1 MKTDIQISN
10 EAKLLPID
18 EIAKNLGIDTDLLT
32 HFGKYK
38 AKIDLEALDVEK
50 EDGKL
55 ILVTAITPTPAGEG
69 KTTTNVGL
77 SMALNKLGKTAVTTI
92 REPSLGPSFG
102 MKGGAAGGGYAQ
114 VVPMVDINLHFTGD
128 IHAITA
134 ANNLL
139 SAMIDNSIYQ
149 GNPLDIDVRRVV
161 WKRALDMNDRALRN
175 ITIGLGG
182 LGDGIPRQDGF
193 NISVASEVMAILC
206 LADSISD
213 LKERLSRMIVAYDRK
228 RNPVTCEQIGATG
241 ALSVLLYEAIKP
253 NLVQTLENTPALIHG
268 GPFANIAHGCNS
280 VLATKMG
287 LRYADYV
294 VTEAGFGADLGAEK
308 FFDIKCRSANL
319 NPDGVVIVATIRAL
333 KMHGGVKKDEL
344 SQENVDAISHG
355 FANLE
360 KHMENLDRFGVPYIV
375 ALNRFPTD
383 SDAEVAELRRLMEDR
398 GVPLALSD
406 VFSKGGE
413 GGIEMAEML
422 LEVMENQKSEFH
434 YLYDV
439 EDTIENKI
447 RTISQKIYGAD
458 SVNFSKEAMTSL
470 RLFEKI
476 GYGNLPIC
484 MAKTQYSFSDDATKL
499 GRPTDFDIE
508 IRELRLSAG
517 AGFIV
522 AITGAIMTMPGLPK
536 VPAANNIDILPDGE
550 IVGLF

>member
-77 SMALNKLGKTAVTTI
+77 SMALNKLGKTAVTAI

-228 RNPVTCEQIGATG
+228 RNPVTCE
-241 ALSVLLYEAIKP
+241 
-253 NLVQTLENTPALIHG
+253 
-268 GPFANIAHGCNS
+268 
-280 VLATKMG
+280 
-287 LRYADYV
+287 
-294 VTEAGFGADLGAEK
+294 
-308 FFDIKCRSANL
+308 
-319 NPDGVVIVATIRAL
+319 
-333 KMHGGVKKDEL
+333 
-344 SQENVDAISHG
+344 
-355 FANLE
+355 
-360 KHMENLDRFGVPYIV
+360 
-375 ALNRFPTD
+375 
-383 SDAEVAELRRLMEDR
+383 
-398 GVPLALSD
+398 
-406 VFSKGGE
+406 
-413 GGIEMAEML
+413 
-422 LEVMENQKSEFH
+422 
-434 YLYDV
+434 
-439 EDTIENKI
+439 
-447 RTISQKIYGAD
+447 
-458 SVNFSKEAMTSL
+458 
-470 RLFEKI
+470 
-476 GYGNLPIC
+476 
-484 MAKTQYSFSDDATKL
+484 
-499 GRPTDFDIE
+499 
-508 IRELRLSAG
+508 
-517 AGFIV
+517 
-522 AITGAIMTMPGLPK
+522 
-536 VPAANNIDILPDGE
+536 
-550 IVGLF
+550 

>member
-77 SMALNKLGKTAVTTI
+77 SMALNKLGKTAVTAI

-206 LADSISD
+206 LAESISD